1 MNLCEV
7 VVDMRKK
14 EKQVQAPAFEISGTN
29 KKMINYQVYE
39 MSKNEKAIYFLIAFV
54 IGAAVAYLFY
64 GGIGKD
70 EYGNPTVITYIL
82 DVVIMLVVGFLAG
95 KFFLPIRRNQII
107 EARKKKLRKQFVDLL
122 DSLATSISSG
132 KNIPNAFIAAKED
145 LLVQYDADAFIVQE
159 VDNIISGIKNN
170 LDIGGMLL
178 NFGER
183 SGITDIRT
191 FGRVFETAVSKGANM
206 KEVIRNSHV
215 IISNKCE
222 IEAEIETKVASNKNE
237 QNIMVIMPVILIA
250 MIKFAGSDFASNF
263 TTPTGIL
270 STTIAI
276 AMFVGAYMLG
286 RKILKIEV

>member
-1 MNLCEV
+1 
-7 VVDMRKK
+7 MRKK

-29 KKMINYQVYE
+29 RKMINYQVYE
-39 MSKNEKAIYFLIAFV
+39 MTANEKAIYFLIAFV

-70 EYGNPTVITYIL
+70 EYGNPTVLTYIL
-82 DVVIMLVVGFLAG
+82 DVAIMLIVGFLAG

-159 VDNIISGIKNN
+159 VDNIIAGINNN

-183 SGITDIRT
+183 SGLTDIRT

-222 IEAEIETKVASNKNE
+222 IEGEIETKVASNKNE
-237 QNIMVIMPVILIA
+237 QNIMVIMPVILIM
-250 MIKFAGSDFASNF
+250 MIKFAGSDFATNF

-270 STTIAI
+270 STTVAI
-276 AMFVGAYMLG
+276 GMFVGAYMLG